1 MIIDMHFLVFFSVL
15 ISFIIAIVFSLQ
27 YFLIKSSYKIGFGYL
42 ALGSI
47 FNLFGMIF
55 VLIRDIPNLWI
66 ISIIGNNFSFILGAL
81 LIYIGIRK
89 NYGQYSFKRWH
100 YIYVSVFIG
109 IIIYFTL
116 VNNYLNVRMTI
127 NSVAL
132 GILHLII
139 VLELYKTRHEFTKIT
154 SLFLA
159 FLFTFYTAFDF
170 TRAIHYLIKD

>member
-66 ISIIGNNFSFILGAL
+66 ISIIGNNFSFILGA
-81 LIYIGIRK
+81 
-89 NYGQYSFKRWH
+89 
-100 YIYVSVFIG
+100 
-109 IIIYFTL
+109 
-116 VNNYLNVRMTI
+116 
-127 NSVAL
+127 
-132 GILHLII
+132 
-139 VLELYKTRHEFTKIT
+139 
-154 SLFLA
+154 
-159 FLFTFYTAFDF
+159 
-170 TRAIHYLIKD
+170 

>member
-100 YIYVSVFIG
+100 YIYVSVFIDSD
-109 IIIYFTL
+109 IPDKMF
-116 VNNYLNVRMTI
+116 
-127 NSVAL
+127 
-132 GILHLII
+132 
-139 VLELYKTRHEFTKIT
+139 
-154 SLFLA
+154 
-159 FLFTFYTAFDF
+159 
-170 TRAIHYLIKD
+170 